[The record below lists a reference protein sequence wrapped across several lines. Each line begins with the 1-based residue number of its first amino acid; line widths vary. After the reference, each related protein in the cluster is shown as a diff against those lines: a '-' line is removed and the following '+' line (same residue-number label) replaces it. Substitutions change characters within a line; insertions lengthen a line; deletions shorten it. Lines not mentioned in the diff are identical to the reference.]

1 MARGYEVKV
10 PPIGQLVLLF
20 FLGGVFLHFLLAGA
34 RTFTRSGLSDERGGS
49 YAELSFVFG
58 GTVTVWFLG
67 LYQPIHLVN
76 GIVAAAVLLVSLSL
90 YEWARHTIWLRRF
103 HVGWSGIVPEE
114 LCEAGPYRYVRHPIY
129 ASYLLAFLA
138 AASALPHLLTGA
150 ILGVNVL
157 LLVHGARDDERSIA
171 ASALAGKYAAYRE
184 RTGMFWPRF
193 GRRRVGS

>member
-1 MARGYEVKV
+1 MKLPSV
-10 PPIGQLVLLF
+10 GQLILLF
-20 FLGGVFLHFLLAGA
+20 FLGGVFLHFLLAAA
-34 RTFTRSGLSDERGGS
+34 RTFTRSGLSDERGAS

-67 LYQPIHLVN
+67 LYQPIHPAN
-76 GIVAAAVLLVSLSL
+76 GIIATVVLLASISL

-103 HVGWSGIVPEE
+103 HVGWSGFVPEE
-114 LCEAGPYRYVRHPIY
+114 LCDAGPYRFVRHPIY

-138 AASALPHLLTGA
+138 AAIALPHLLTGT
-150 ILGVNVL
+150 ILAANVL

-171 ASALAGKYAAYRE
+171 ASPLAGKYAAYRK

-193 GRRRVGS
+193 GRQPAGS